1 MALKETFCT
10 FMDNILNLNCFLLR
24 LNPLYY
30 NNGVQPN
37 FVNGDKTATKA
48 ADIVPGDRNRQHV
61 NLRCS
66 LNDPSSI
73 T

>member
-1 MALKETFCT
+1 MAFEAKLLYVHGQHL
-10 FMDNILNLNCFLLR
+10 LNLNNFLLK

-48 ADIVPGDRNRQHV
+48 ADIVPGRNRQHV